1 MPNKVFSTDAKG
13 VTRINPCQS
22 MVIGGV
28 ICGAGTIIELEN
40 KPVEKE
46 AVENG

>member
-1 MPNKVFSTDAKG
+1 MPKKVYSTDENG
-13 VTRINPCQS
+13 VTRINPCQK
-22 MVIGGV
+22 MTINGV
-28 ICGAGTIIELEN
+28 ICGAGTIIEIGN